1 MELIMDITV
10 SEACR
15 LLEAQGAL
23 RRLQKDHSEGIV
35 QQVRELLGG
44 RMPAELEALYRER
57 VESVGDFAAILPK
70 WNERPEWRR
79 EGALKALLPVQA
91 VPIFSDGSGS
101 LYGLDLSSGDQR
113 PAVYFFDHEDL
124 FERPHWAAGS
134 SIGHFL
140 LLLAQHDQAIGEGR
154 SAGWELSID
163 PELDKC
169 PRAPPIWLAG

>member
-1 MELIMDITV
+1 MDITV
-10 SEACR
+10 SEACH

-23 RRLQKDHSEGIV
+23 RRLPKDQSEGIA
-35 QQVRELLGG
+35 QQVRELIGG
-44 RMPAELEALYRER
+44 PIPADLEALYREC

-79 EGALKALLPVQA
+79 DGRLKALLPAQA

-101 LYGLDLSSGDQR
+101 LYGLDLSSGDER

-124 FERPHWAAGS
+124 FEKPHWAAGS

-140 LLLAQHDQAIGEGR
+140 LLLAQHDQAMGEGR